1 MGWLAAC
8 YAPIMQCPLQVTFR
22 GIDHSDAI
30 ESIIQKRAE
39 RLDRFS
45 EWITRCHITVDMPH
59 QHRHRGNHFALHIV
73 IETPLGQVAVI
84 RDLSLDD
91 GHKDFQ
97 SVVRDA
103 FDTVTRLLENDLERQ
118 RGDVKAHQRHEPTGR
133 VTRLL
138 DGYGFLAPVEG
149 DEVYFHEN
157 SVVDCSYADLGVGD
171 EVRFSL
177 APEDSDQGARAASVQ
192 RVSPAVAAQDRP
204 EPAEAR

>member
-1 MGWLAAC
+1 MVE
-8 YAPIMQCPLQVTFR
+8 IMQIPLQVTFR

-45 EWITRCHITVDMPH
+45 EWIIRCHITVDMPH

-73 IETPLGQVAVI
+73 IETPLGQVAVT
-84 RDLSLDD
+84 RDPSLDD

-118 RGDVKAHQRHEPTGR
+118 QGDVKAHQRHAPTGH

-138 DGYGFLAPVEG
+138 DGYGFLASADA
-149 DEVYFHEN
+149 DEIYFHEN
-157 SVVDCSYADLGVGD
+157 SVVDSTFAQLSVGA

-177 APEDSDQGARAASVQ
+177 APEDGDQGARAASVQ
-192 RVSPAVAAQDRP
+192 LIHPAVVAEHQ
-204 EPAEAR
+204 PAEASRFLGR